1 MNRSNYWDTWK
12 GIAIISVI
20 LIHATNMASTF
31 SINSFNW
38 LFGLSLRQLTNS
50 AVAIFFAL
58 AGFFSHY
65 RPEISAY
72 TFITKRLIRVLPPYI
87 FWSLLFIIILKPE
100 HFSSFGLLVYDFVY
114 GGAISIGYFVVVLVQ
129 LIIITPLIWK
139 LKNVFSHLFVIILF
153 FIIGMIYRYIV
164 SIGYPESTLASFP
177 FNLILFI
184 TWYPFYHF
192 GIFAS
197 TYQSVLKKF
206 TGMHYKKII
215 IFLVISYFIS
225 MAEGYTWAILDIKN
239 FAYSQLKLSSFITSF
254 LLFLFILHIHFHKS
268 ETFFNNKQLAW
279 VGKKSYIIYLSHAP
293 LISIISNKINHFEC
307 ILNFQPLYI
316 FIVFLLTFMV
326 CLTIIILIEKL
337 FSQSLKKLIGL

>member
-12 GIAIISVI
+12 GIAIIAVI
-20 LIHATNMASTF
+20 MIHSTNMASTF

-38 LFGLSLRQLTNS
+38 LFGLSLRQLTNF
-50 AVAIFFAL
+50 AVAIFFAI
-58 AGFFSHY
+58 AGFFSYY
-65 RPEISAY
+65 RPGMSGY
-72 TFITKRLIRVLPPYI
+72 TFIIKRLIRVLPPYI
-87 FWSLLFIIILKPE
+87 FWSLLFIIVLMPE
-100 HFSSFGLLVYDFVY
+100 HFSSFGILVYDFVF

-139 LKNVFSHLFVIILF
+139 LKNVFSHLFVIVLF
-153 FIIGMIYRYIV
+153 FILGMIYRYIV

-197 TYQSVLKKF
+197 TYQAVIKNF
-206 TGMHYKKII
+206 TALHYRKII
-215 IFLVISYFIS
+215 ILLIISYFIS
-225 MAEGYTWAILDIKN
+225 TIEGYTWAKLDVIN

-254 LLFLFILHIHFHKS
+254 LLFLLILHIHFNNS
-268 ETFFNNKQLAW
+268 ETFFNNKKLAW
-279 VGKKSYIIYLSHAP
+279 VGTKSYIIYLSHGP
-293 LISIISNKINHFEC
+293 LIPIISNKINNFEY

-316 FIVFLLTFMV
+316 FIVFLLTFISCLAMV
-326 CLTIIILIEKL
+326 MVMEKIL
-337 FSQSLKKLIGL
+337 SQSLKKIIGL